1 MRVMPGA
8 KITDTMASP
17 ISNTTTMN
25 TVRARGESPLRAAPC
40 FARGTVPRDLLDSR
54 RRCGIAN
61 CLGVKID

>member
-25 TVRARGESPLRAAPC
+25 TVRARGESPLRAAV
-40 FARGTVPRDLLDSR
+40 FARGTVPRNLPIRAGGAGLPIVS
-54 RRCGIAN
+54 A
-61 CLGVKID
+61 